1 MTRGGV
7 CRAEVE
13 AARGVGSGDG
23 RPRGGRGVRDVATTG
38 HLGQVRPH
46 REGHARV
53 EVEAVFGPPGNFSG
67 EDVVY
72 EIESAQRVSW
82 IPTGASCD
90 GDIEGWLYDEARVVV
105 FFDDAGRA
113 IEKAYAP
120 RSRNGPVGDYL
131 RRVRRAWRK
140 W

>member
-1 MTRGGV
+1 VRRWKLLGALAVGLVALVAAGVFVMRPQRFIWDKYVRIEKGMT
-7 CRAEVE
+7 
-13 AARGVGSGDG
+13 
-23 RPRGGRGVRDVATTG
+23 
-38 HLGQVRPH
+38 
-46 REGHARV
+46 RV